1 MNLSRDFIAFC
12 IFEKVTIVIL
22 ENFQEF
28 TANEIN
34 FEYLNPKLWFLENC
48 FNEKIINFIN
58 SKNKIIVS
66 VALKLL
72 FNLFQVN
79 EPKYFYI
86 LNIAFLENI
95 QILLKKDS
103 YKIKNRIL
111 LIIPFL
117 MKLSYDFLLYF
128 FESNFLEEIAIL
140 LQNSNN
146 IETVTYSID
155 CFRQIVKLNGDKFF
169 LKFLICFPILELIF
183 YKLKALNLM
192 IILSA
197 LDFIDVFFEVA
208 EFSENKE
215 VLISR
220 IQSFGGLEILE
231 ELLVSPEMQIQII
244 SEKILNNFFERFN

>member
-1 MNLSRDFIAFC
+1 MKLSRDFIAFC
-12 IFEKVTIVIL
+12 IFEKVSIRIL

-48 FNEKIINFIN
+48 FNEQIVNFIN
-58 SKNKIIVS
+58 SNNKIIVC
-66 VALKLL
+66 VTLKLL

-79 EPKYFYI
+79 EPKYFYF

-103 YKIKNRIL
+103 NKIKNMIL
-111 LIIPFL
+111 SIIPFL
-117 MKLSYDFLLYF
+117 MKFSYDFLLYF

-146 IETVTYSID
+146 IETVTNSID
-155 CFRQIVKLNGDKFF
+155 CFRQIVKLTGETFF
-169 LKFLICFPILELIF
+169 LKFSSCFLILELIF

-192 IILSA
+192 IVLSA
-197 LDFIDVFFEVA
+197 LDFIDDYFEVA
-208 EFSENKE
+208 EFSGNKE
-215 VLISR
+215 ALISK

-231 ELLVSPEMQIQII
+231 ELLVSSEIQVQII
-244 SEKILNNFFERFN
+244 SEKILNNFF